1 VQLLAA
7 SAVQIKRRR
16 ALYATLMRHIELH
29 LIETDADI
37 DLALLSGI
45 LTADQLDST
54 ECAECGEEI
63 GSSEYDGSF
72 LQFAVVLDEDTQCA
86 ICVECASP
94 VLGTDTFATE
104 PYHLETFH
112 EDDLEQF

>member
-1 VQLLAA
+1 V
-7 SAVQIKRRR
+7 RW
-16 ALYATLMRHIELH
+16 YATLMRHIELH

-104 PYHLETFH
+104 PLHLVDFD
-112 EDDLEQF
+112 DDLDIF